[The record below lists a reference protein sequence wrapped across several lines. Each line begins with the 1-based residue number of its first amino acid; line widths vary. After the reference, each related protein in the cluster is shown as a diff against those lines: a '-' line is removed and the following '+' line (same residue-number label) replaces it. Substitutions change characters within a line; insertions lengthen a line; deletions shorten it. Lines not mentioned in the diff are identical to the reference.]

1 MTRQPILSTER
12 LILRPFELTD
22 APEVRRLA
30 GDPDV
35 SGNALNI
42 PEPFE
47 EGMAEAWIAT
57 HADAFDRGELA
68 AFAVIRKD
76 GGRLVGAAGLTIH
89 RHDDRAELGYWIARA
104 EWGKGYATE
113 AAGAV
118 LRYGFE
124 SLALHRIHADC
135 LARNPA
141 SGRVL
146 RKLGMAFEGR
156 LRRHARKRGTFE
168 DLDLYGI
175 LRDEYLPGVAAD
187 RM

>member
-1 MTRQPILSTER
+1 MPRQPTLSTGR
-12 LILRPFELTD
+12 LVLRPFELSD

-30 GDPDV
+30 GDPEV
-35 SGNALNI
+35 SGSALNI

-68 AFAVIRKD
+68 AYAVTTKE

-89 RHDDRAELGYWIARA
+89 RHDDRAELGYWVARP

-113 AAGAV
+113 AGREM

-124 SLALHRIHADC
+124 VLGLNRIHADC

-141 SGRVL
+141 SARVL
-146 RKLGMAFEGR
+146 RKLGLTFEGHWR
-156 LRRHARKRGTFE
+156 QHARKRGVYE
-168 DLDLYGI
+168 DLDLFGI
-175 LRDEYLPGVAAD
+175 LRSEYRRD
-187 RM
+187 